1 MKFSLGSRPLGCLHR
16 CNRCN
21 QLIRIIFMNIGNF
34 CSLRIRSYILS
45 KPWKVINL
53 YSAIVYYILN
63 WVPAAIKAL
72 KKYCANK
79 YLWYTGNKFFT
90 TMANYSSSLGL
101 LIICVAL
108 ALHLVMKAE
117 KDSFSSWLVVSRSL
131 LVMSTSILYLYFL
144 WNSRQMSSQLL
155 TLTSS
160 RLRNHLRA
168 ATVSVFWNTW
178 ASTSSIMPR
187 GYIALIY
194 IFRWDFGQL
203 IPSNLFRFG
212 ILNLGGN
219 LALGNR
225 ESESLSISSSI
236 LQALLIICY
245 ILFILSLI
253 FFLVSK
259 VGGLWS
265 ALSPLDY
272 SSNSET
278 VASYNSCLPSTKSD

>member
-1 MKFSLGSRPLGCLHR
+1 
-16 CNRCN
+16 
-21 QLIRIIFMNIGNF
+21 
-34 CSLRIRSYILS
+34 
-45 KPWKVINL
+45 
-53 YSAIVYYILN
+53 
-63 WVPAAIKAL
+63 
-72 KKYCANK
+72 
-79 YLWYTGNKFFT
+79 
-90 TMANYSSSLGL
+90 MANYSSSLGL

-168 ATVSVFWNTW
+168 ATVSVFWNIW